1 MLKRMQTSLVK
12 QLDLVNFVQFQRLAL
27 FSVLAS
33 HKSPQL
39 KIMDRMS
46 QLIIHES
53 SSLGEQSSSPEYD
66 KMSPSNI
73 INDEICQVKL
83 L

>member
-27 FSVLAS
+27 FSVLAGHNS
-33 HKSPQL
+33 SQL